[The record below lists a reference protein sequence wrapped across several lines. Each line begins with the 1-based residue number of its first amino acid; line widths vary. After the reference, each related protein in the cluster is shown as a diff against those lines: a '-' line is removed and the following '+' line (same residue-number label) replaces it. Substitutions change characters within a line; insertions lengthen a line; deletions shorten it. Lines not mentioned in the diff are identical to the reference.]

1 MSDTKKLR
9 EHYDSVDQ
17 SAALKDA
24 TLETTPIDDLL
35 VSTSI
40 RLSKKTL
47 DEVRALAKA
56 AGVPATTLMREW
68 IETRVAGGSDALVVS
83 VTDLEKLISTSAHR
97 AS

>member
-1 MSDTKKLR
+1 MTQKRLR
-9 EHYDSVDQ
+9 DYYDNTDQ
-17 SAALKDA
+17 SAALDKA
-24 TLETTPIDDLL
+24 VLETEPVDDLL

-40 RLSKKTL
+40 RLSKTTL
-47 DEVRALAKA
+47 DEVRALAKS

-83 VTDLEKLISTSAHR
+83 VSDLEKLISTSAHR

>member
-1 MSDTKKLR
+1 MADANELR
-9 EHYDSVDQ
+9 DYYDNTDQ
-17 SAALKDA
+17 SDA
-24 TLETTPIDDLL
+24 IERASLTTEPVEDVL

-40 RLSKKTL
+40 RLSKHTL
-47 DEVRALAKA
+47 DEVRALAKS

-83 VTDLEKLISTSAHR
+83 VADLEKLISTSARH